1 MKIMIAGCGKIG
13 RTITECLTS
22 EGHDVVIVDNNPSV
36 VSELTN
42 VYDVMGVCGNGAD
55 CETLET
61 GGVSDVDLFV
71 SVTGSDEFNML
82 SCFMAKKLGA
92 KNTIARIRNPEYN
105 DESLGFIR
113 QTLDISMPINPELL
127 TANEL
132 YNLLKF
138 PAAVKIESFS
148 QRNFEM
154 IEIKLSE
161 NSKLDGLSLK
171 MLREK
176 SYANVLVCAVRR
188 GDEVRIPDG
197 SFVLHSGDRIGITA
211 EPAEMQRFLKAIG
224 ALKRQARSVMILG
237 GSKTAYYLAKQLIAS
252 GVEVKIIEQ
261 DAAICEALAADL
273 PQAVIINGDGARQEL
288 LFEEGIASHDAFV
301 SLTGMD
307 EENML
312 ISYFAASQ
320 NVPVVITKINREE
333 MMPLANRLGLDC
345 IVSPNKITSDV
356 LVLYAR
362 ALQNS
367 IGSSVES
374 LYKLMDGSVE
384 ALEFKVSDGLPF
396 LGIPLKALSL
406 KPGILIAGIIRDRQ
420 TIIPSGA
427 DQILAGDRVI
437 VIAAGQPLK
446 NLSDILKA

>member
-1 MKIMIAGCGKIG
+1 MKIMIDGCGKIG
-13 RTITECLTS
+13 RTILAS
-22 EGHDVVIVDNNPSV
+22 LVAEGHDVVAVDNAPEV
-36 VSELTN
+36 IAETTN

-55 CETLET
+55 CDTLET

-138 PAAVKIESFS
+138 PAAVKIETFS

-161 NSKLDGLSLK
+161 KSELDGLSLK
-171 MLREK
+171 ALREK

-188 GDEVRIPDG
+188 GDEVSIPDG
-197 SFVLHSGDRIGITA
+197 NFVLRSGDRIGITA
-211 EPAEMQRFLKAIG
+211 SPAEIQRFLKAIG

-237 GSKTAYYLAKQLIAS
+237 GSKTAYYLAKQLIES
-252 GVEVKIIEQ
+252 GVDVKIIEKNPTV
-261 DAAICEALAADL
+261 CEKLAADL
-273 PQAVIINGDGARQEL
+273 PKAVIINGDGARQEL
-288 LFEEGIASHDAFV
+288 LFEEGISTHDAFV

-307 EENML
+307 EQNML
-312 ISYFAASQ
+312 ISYFASSQ
-320 NVPVVITKINREE
+320 NVPVVITKVNREE
-333 MMPLANRLGLDC
+333 MMPLANRLGLDY
-345 IVSPNKITSDV
+345 IVSPNKIISDV

-374 LYKLMDGSVE
+374 LYKLMDGKVE
-384 ALEFKVSDGLPF
+384 ALEFKVGESLPF
-396 LGIPLKALSL
+396 LGIPLKSL
-406 KPGILIAGIIRDRQ
+406 NLKSGILIAGIIRDRE

-427 DQILAGDRVI
+427 DQILAGDRVVI
-437 VIAAGQPLK
+437 IAAGQTLK
-446 NLSDILKA
+446 NLSDIIKA